1 MFERILV
8 PLDGSPRAELI
19 LIQVARILRREDSEL
34 LFLRTVSPVSDL
46 HKSEEKESSMD
57 AARHAGEQYI
67 QDLVKRFKE
76 RGAQAR
82 GRVIAG
88 SAAETILEVA
98 EEEGST
104 MIAMTTHGRTGLPRW
119 LMGSVAEKVVRASS
133 VPVLLIR
140 AFRST
145 PPGATVPATAE
156 ELPFRKLLVPTDG
169 SPASLAVVGPAG
181 ELAALFASEIVVF
194 HVERPYVAPGA
205 ILPGME
211 AGTISMPSQPTPSQ
225 EDEMT
230 RKAAEGFRQAGLHVT
245 RLTVLGDPAS
255 EIIDQGS
262 RPGVDLIALAT
273 HGRSGFSR
281 WLTGSVTERVL
292 RHADVPLLI
301 VRAAGMERGRSH
313 PEVADKRNKVA
324 PIR

>member
-19 LIQVARILRREDSEL
+19 LNQVARILRREDSEL
-34 LFLRTVSPVSDL
+34 LFVRTVSPIADL
-46 HKSEEKESSMD
+46 HQSGEKESSMD
-57 AARHAGEQYI
+57 TARHAAEQYI
-67 QDLVKRFKE
+67 KDLVARFKE
-76 RGAQAR
+76 RGAHAR
-82 GRVIAG
+82 GRVLVG
-88 SAAETILEVA
+88 SAPETILAVA

-104 MIAMTTHGRTGLPRW
+104 MIAMTTHGRTGISRW

-145 PPGATVPATAE
+145 APGPSVPATAE

-169 SPASLAVVGPAG
+169 SAASLAVVAPAG
-181 ELAALFASEIVVF
+181 ELAGLFASEIVVL
-194 HVERPYVAPGA
+194 HVERPYVATGA

-211 AGTISMPSQPTPSQ
+211 AGAMSMPSEPTPSQ
-225 EDEMT
+225 EDEAT
-230 RKAAEGFRQAGLHVT
+230 RKAAEGFHHAGLHVT
-245 RLTVLGDPAS
+245 RRTVLGDPAS
-255 EIIDQGS
+255 EILDQSSGS
-262 RPGVDLIALAT
+262 GIDLIALST

-301 VRAAGMERGRSH
+301 VRAAGMEPDRSH
-313 PEVADKRNKVA
+313 PEVVDERKKVA